1 MSKEI
6 KTIKDLHSQLKKYDS
21 HLLLSIFDEE
31 NGYSDIEWVK
41 EKGTKKNV
49 WYQWVKLGANHSIHL
64 NTIGAFVQKIAQY
77 PEQMIVTM
85 RNTKGQYSR
94 LFLVLEELE
103 GQEWLMIVDDLTHQ
117 KYYQKSEIN
126 WKNKALEKMLEEM
139 KQKHSDTEDCIHSW
153 LCQQHEDELFQGVL
167 KKDRTIKG
175 AVAYCLS
182 QAKKQAGKS
191 QSAMVSDEVVFFW
204 VREYFLLEKV
214 EVTPVQGSI
223 HTNKPKEKKSKKK
236 AEKVVN
242 GQVSLFEEV

>member
-6 KTIKDLHSQLKKYDS
+6 KTIKDLHSQLKNYDS

-41 EKGTKKNV
+41 EKGAKKNV
-49 WYQWVKLGANHSIHL
+49 WYQWIKLGANHSMHL
-64 NTIGAFVQKIAQY
+64 NTVETFKEKIAQY
-77 PEQMIVTM
+77 PEQMIVTL
-85 RNTKGQYSR
+85 RNREGKYSR
-94 LFLVLEELE
+94 LFLVLEELDN
-103 GQEWLMIVDDLTHQ
+103 QKWVMIVDDLTYQ
-117 KYYQKSEIN
+117 EYYQENEIN
-126 WKNKALEKMLEEM
+126 WKNKALERMLEEM

-153 LCQQHEDELFQGVL
+153 LCQQKEEELFQGVL
-167 KKDRTIKG
+167 KEDRTIKG

-182 QAKKQAGKS
+182 QAKKQVGNS
-191 QSAMVSDEVVFFW
+191 QSAMVSDEVVFSW

-214 EVTPVQGSI
+214 EVTPIQGSI

-242 GQVSLFEEV
+242 GQVSLFEEA